1 MVRKDEIERIIY
13 LTMREI
19 NDRGLDLID
28 EFNFG
33 DDQKAINIVYKS
45 IKDEI

>member
-19 NDRGLDLID
+19 SDNSLDLMD